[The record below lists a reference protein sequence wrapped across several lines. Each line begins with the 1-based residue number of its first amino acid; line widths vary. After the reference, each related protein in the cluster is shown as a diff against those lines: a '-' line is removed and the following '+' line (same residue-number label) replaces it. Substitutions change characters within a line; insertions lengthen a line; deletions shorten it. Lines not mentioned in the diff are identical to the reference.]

1 MTATLDTSTV
11 TGMNLSAAG
20 MVNARTEPIYLRTG
34 DYEITARQIVYCLA
48 SHLANFGDNFDAK
61 DVDAPL
67 WAIDVHMRFDGDL
80 QGWTRGRTPNQVAL
94 ILARAEQI
102 AVAYFG
108 HRFPALPW

>member
-1 MTATLDTSTV
+1 MTATLATPNT

-20 MVNARTEPIYLRTG
+20 MVNARTEPIYLKAAG
-34 DYEITARQIVYCLA
+34 YELTARQVVYCLA
-48 SHLANFGDNFDAK
+48 AHLANIGDNFDPR

-67 WAIDVHMRFDGDL
+67 WAIDIHMRFDGDL
-80 QGWTRGRTPNQVAL
+80 HDWARGRTPNQVAL

-102 AVAYFG
+102 AVSYFG